1 MTFRHQCAVTPA
13 PPSLCECVRAAPRGC
28 PDCDSGLAV
37 RPAQS
42 DATSGGLEER
52 EGYMYTTH
60 AQRAP
65 AARESPET
73 LCESVSR
80 AVHICVKRNGAKA
93 VCV

>member
-65 AARESPET
+65 AARELRPS
-73 LCESVSR
+73 LRVRQSR
-80 AVHICVKRNGAKA
+80 TRIEVPYV
-93 VCV
+93 